1 LQKVK
6 NHIIPIFLLW
16 IFLTPVVVQNIHQHE
31 HAFHHTVKKEK
42 HFHVY
47 HEKCPICA
55 FHFSIFTSAHKC
67 LKIAVKEVY
76 RRVVNSYKTVFIEK
90 TYYLSHLLR
99 GPPVTNDLVSKFAL
113 NHWTTL
119 MNRNKN
125 EENINN
131 TPNGVVLLYS

>member
-6 NHIIPIFLLW
+6 NHIIPLFLLW
-16 IFLTPVVVQNIHQHE
+16 IFLSPLVVQTIHRHE
-31 HAFHHTVKKEK
+31 HAYHFTPKNEK
-42 HFHVY
+42 YFHVY

-55 FHFSIFTSAHKC
+55 FHFSNFTSAHKY
-67 LKIAVKEVY
+67 LKTSVKEVY
-76 RRVVNSYKTVFIEK
+76 RRFVYSYKTVFVEK
-90 TYYLSHLLR
+90 SYYLSLLLR

-113 NHWTTL
+113 NHWTIL

-131 TPNGVVLLYS
+131 TPNGVILLYS